1 MKISTLVFTFKQGF
15 KNIFRN
21 KVFSLATVA
30 TIAACIFLFGMFY
43 AMVVNIQYSI
53 EKVETSVAVTVFF
66 DDEITEARI
75 QEISNQISSRSE
87 VSSINYVSADAAWES
102 FKMDY
107 LGEYADGYE
116 GDNPLAGSE
125 NLEIY
130 LKDVSKQSELVAYLE
145 TVDGVREINHSD
157 ATANILTKINE
168 LLSYVSLGIIG
179 ILLAV
184 SLFLISNTVA
194 MGISVRRE
202 EIAIMKLIGATDF
215 VVRSPFLIEGIL
227 LGIIGALIPL
237 AAVYYIYNNIVEYA
251 SQHFV
256 ILNDLLQ
263 FRSATDIFHVL
274 IPVALVLGV
283 GLGFFGSFIT
293 VRRHLKV

>member
-53 EKVETSVAVTVFF
+53 EKAETSVAVTVFF
-66 DDEITEARI
+66 DDEISEARI
-75 QEISNQISSRSE
+75 QEISNQISSRPE
-87 VSSINYVSADAAWES
+87 VSSVNYVSADAAWES
-102 FKMDY
+102 FKLDY

-130 LKDVSKQSELVAYLE
+130 LKDVSRQSELVAYLE

-157 ATANILTKINE
+157 VTANILTKINE

-227 LGIIGALIPL
+227 LGIIGAAIPL

-263 FRSATDIFHVL
+263 FRAATDIFHVL

>member
-66 DDEITEARI
+66 DDDITEARI